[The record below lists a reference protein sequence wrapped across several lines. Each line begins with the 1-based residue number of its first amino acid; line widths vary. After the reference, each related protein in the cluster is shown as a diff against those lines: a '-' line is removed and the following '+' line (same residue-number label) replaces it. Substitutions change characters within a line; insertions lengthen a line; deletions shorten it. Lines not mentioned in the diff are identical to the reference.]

1 MIKYGPR
8 LRNSVAKPVTEGPAR
23 RTQQHQQSSLS
34 SSLQFIDR
42 HQHQQQQL
50 SAAVLPSG
58 VQVSNRCDSEEGD
71 CMELKPVPPQVSF
84 SLFCLACGPYLYLD
98 SGY

>member
-1 MIKYGPR
+1 
-8 LRNSVAKPVTEGPAR
+8 VAKPVTEGPAR

-42 HQHQQQQL
+42 HQQQL
-50 SAAVLPSG
+50 SAAILPSG

-84 SLFCLACGPYLYLD
+84 SLFYLI
-98 SGY
+98 SCS